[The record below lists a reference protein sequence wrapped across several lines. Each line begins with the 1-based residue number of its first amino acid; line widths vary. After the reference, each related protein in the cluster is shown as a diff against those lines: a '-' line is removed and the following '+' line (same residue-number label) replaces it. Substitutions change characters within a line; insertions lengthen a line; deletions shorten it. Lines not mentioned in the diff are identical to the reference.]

1 MRFPGM
7 GLMHRAAAKLTQG
20 ARMSTSKESQQ
31 SATPQ
36 DGELD
41 DSQLDSV
48 SGGQGPAVQKM
59 EPIVVTAKRQVAS
72 APPVQH
78 MEPIVVV
85 GIKPAPSLEGAQL
98 ASVATQKKG

>member
-1 MRFPGM
+1 
-7 GLMHRAAAKLTQG
+7 
-20 ARMSTSKESQQ
+20 MSTSNESQQ
-31 SATPQ
+31 KATTQ

-41 DSQLDSV
+41 DSLLDAV

-72 APPVQH
+72 ATPVQH

-85 GIKPAPSLEGAQL
+85 ANKPAPSLDGAQL
-98 ASVATQKKG
+98 AVAATQKKG